1 MCLHYGFVYGDSMST
16 VVLSVRVRREL
27 KEEVERLGIDV
38 RKVVESSLEKAVM
51 EAKRKRVEV
60 LFRQLGDELAD
71 IGEEEWVRLVR
82 ESRRGRYGV

>member
-1 MCLHYGFVYGDSMST
+1 MST

>member
-1 MCLHYGFVYGDSMST
+1 MST

-60 LFRQLGDELAD
+60 LFRQLGGELAD

>member
-1 MCLHYGFVYGDSMST
+1 
-16 VVLSVRVRREL
+16 VRVRREL

-51 EAKRKRVEV
+51 EVKRKRIEM
-60 LFRQLGDELAD
+60 LLRRLSDELAG

-82 ESRRGRYGV
+82 ESRGVVGDLGEVF